1 MKSIQKKPK
10 IVERSCT
17 KHGVYTGP
25 YCPECYEKAMGS
37 YEPPV
42 LDEKSQSD

>member
-1 MKSIQKKPK
+1 MKPIHKNAK
-10 IVERSCT
+10 IIPRSCT

-37 YEPPV
+37 DEPSV
-42 LDEKSQSD
+42 LDQESQSD